1 VTIVNGI
8 ASFTP
13 PSTPVALT
21 LGFFDGVHRGH
32 QQLLATLTAAART
45 QQATPVVLTF
55 DSHPYRIV
63 CPDKLPPMIMT
74 LTQRIA
80 LFEQMGIAHV
90 IVQPFDQQFSE
101 IPARA
106 FVHDLLVRKIQAR
119 IIVCGYDTHFGRARE
134 GTHALLREMAAAEG
148 YLCDDVPPL
157 RADAAIVSS
166 TAIRKAIQGGD
177 LATAHALLGR
187 PWSIWAHVV
196 EGLGVGRQLGYP
208 TANLDTGYLVV
219 PASGI
224 YAAYVHLH
232 RATYRGVLYVGTRPT
247 VTPSVTARTCEVY
260 VMDFSGDLYEE
271 WILVEPVQHL
281 RDDQLFTTLDE
292 LRTQISR
299 DVQQAKSLLKT
310 DYVSPAVL
318 PRHYDEVDRRHRARA
333 R

>member
-1 VTIVNGI
+1 MTIVNGI

-32 QQLLATLTAAART
+32 QQLLDTLTGVART

-55 DSHPYRIV
+55 DSHPFRVV

-80 LFEQMGIAHV
+80 LLECMGITHV
-90 IVQPFDQQFSE
+90 IVQPFDQQFAE
-101 IPARA
+101 IPART
-106 FVHDLLVRKIQAR
+106 FVHELLVRKIQAR

-134 GTHALLREMAAAEG
+134 GTHTLLREMAATEG

-157 RADAAIVSS
+157 RADTTIVSS

-177 LATAHALLGR
+177 LATARALLGR

-196 EGLGVGRQLGYP
+196 EGLGVGRQLGFP

-232 RATYRGVLYVGTRPT
+232 NATYRGVLYVGTRPT
-247 VTPSVTARTCEVY
+247 VTPGVTTRTCEVY

-271 WILVEPVQHL
+271 WILVEPVEHL

-292 LRTQISR
+292 LRAQISR

-310 DYVSPAVL
+310 DYVSPVVL